1 MYRIVTDVERPSGH
15 STPWSE
21 RSARPL
27 RGAHWLL
34 LALGALISGTVFPL
48 ISASPP
54 AGASQVTD
62 LQAKAS
68 QLEQQISNESAQ
80 IGIEGQRYDEAE
92 DHINTLNSEIDN
104 TRDQIS
110 ADQKR
115 VVNDQ
120 SNLRTVAIN
129 SYISDGSVEL
139 SNPLFATNQKTF
151 AAQQEYNQVAT
162 GNLGVAVAELH
173 TAQVQLNAAEANL
186 NTQDDEA
193 HADANAASSA
203 EASAN
208 QQESALNADLGQVKG
223 QLGVAV
229 QQAQQAA
236 QAAEDSQT
244 QRVLVDGATFP
255 PPPSAGGAAGEA
267 VEAAETQLGVPYV
280 WGGTSPRGTP
290 GDPSGGFDCSG
301 LVMWAWA
308 QAGVDLPHYSGSQFD
323 DTAPVPVSDME
334 PGDILFYG
342 PGGSQH
348 EAMYVG
354 GGEMIEAPE
363 TGEVVHITPI
373 RLGDGFVGVGRP

>member
-1 MYRIVTDVERPSGH
+1 
-15 STPWSE
+15 
-21 RSARPL
+21 
-27 RGAHWLL
+27 LL
-34 LALGALISGTVFPL
+34 SGTVFPL
-48 ISASPP
+48 ISASQP
-54 AGASQVTD
+54 AGGSQITD

-68 QLEQQISNESAQ
+68 QLEQQISGESAQ
-80 IGIEGQRYDEAE
+80 IGVEGERYDQAE
-92 DHINTLNSEIDN
+92 DRINTLNAEIDN
-104 TRDQIS
+104 TKDQIS

-162 GNLGVAVAELH
+162 GNLGVAVAQLH
-173 TAQVQLNAAEANL
+173 TAQVQLNAAEASL
-186 NTQDDEA
+186 DTQDDQA
-193 HADANAASSA
+193 NADANAAASA
-203 EASAN
+203 EATAN
-208 QQESALNADLGQVKG
+208 QQESALNGDLGQVKG
-223 QLGVAV
+223 QLGVLV
-229 QQAQQAA
+229 QRAAQTA

-255 PPPSAGGAAGEA
+255 PPPSAGGAGGAA
-267 VEAAETQLGVPYV
+267 VEAAESQLGVPYV

-323 DTAPVPVSDME
+323 DTAPVPVADME

-342 PGGSQH
+342 AGGSQH

-373 RLGDGFVGVGRP
+373 RLGGGFVGVGRP